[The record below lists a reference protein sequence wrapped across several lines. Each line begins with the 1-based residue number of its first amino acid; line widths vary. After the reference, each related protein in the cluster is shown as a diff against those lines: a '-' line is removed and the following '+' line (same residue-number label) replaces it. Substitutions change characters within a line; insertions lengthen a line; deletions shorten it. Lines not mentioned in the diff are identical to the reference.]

1 MKRLLSLGMLLAMI
15 LVLTACQSSKIDAAA
30 SSNYLE
36 DLKTGKFEQAQTKLE
51 SVPESFQYGDNE
63 VMKSFFA
70 KMIYTVKET
79 KNKGDEAV
87 ATVAIS
93 LPNTAM
99 MYDEMM
105 TNIGEDVQ
113 KLQKGDD
120 AAKTKA
126 SGMMVEYLLNK
137 INDENVARAEN
148 TVEITLKLVD
158 GKTVIVPN
166 DDLSKALSGIP
177 IEKK

>member
-1 MKRLLSLGMLLAMI
+1 MKRILSLGMILAMI
-15 LVLTACQSSKIDAAA
+15 LALTACQNSKIDAAT

-36 DLKTGKFEQAQTKLE
+36 DLKTGNFEQAQNKLE
-51 SVPESFQYGDNE
+51 SVPENFQYGDNE

-70 KMIYTVKET
+70 KMAYSVKET
-79 KNKGDEAV
+79 KNKGDQAV
-87 ATVAIS
+87 ATVSIS
-93 LPNTAM
+93 LPNTALI
-99 MYDEMM
+99 YDEMM

-120 AAKTKA
+120 ASKTKA
-126 SGMMVEYLLNK
+126 SGMMVEYMLNK
-137 INDENVARAEN
+137 INDENVVRAEN
-148 TVEITLKLVD
+148 TIEITLKLVN

-166 DDLSKALSGIP
+166 DELSKALSGIP